1 LNSFVQ
7 EHISGMALVQAFA
20 VEKIEQRKFNEINKE
35 HRNANISAIF
45 AYSVFFPVVELIS
58 ALSIGLLV
66 WWAAQQSIN
75 MPPSSSAHLAGI
87 ITSFILCLNLL
98 FRPLRM
104 IADKFNVLQMGMI
117 ASERVFK
124 VIDNPDFT
132 PVGHHHNY
140 QLEDSHRFKGNIEFK
155 NVWFGYNENQFVLK
169 DISFVVPQG
178 KTLAIV
184 GNTGSGKTTII
195 SLINRLYQIQK
206 GGITIDGMEIN
217 RIELD
222 LLRSQVAVVLQDVFL
237 FSGSIMENITLRNPE
252 IKKEQVI
259 EAAKMIDIHDFIMKL
274 PGDYDFN
281 VMERGAT
288 LSMGQ
293 RQLLSFVRA
302 ILFNPA
308 ILILDEATS
317 SIDSESEMLIQK
329 AIEKI
334 IAGRTSIVI
343 AHRLS
348 TIRKAD
354 NILVMEKGEIK
365 EMGAHDNLLQIKGH
379 YSQLYNTQ
387 LTRVKDS
394 I

>member
-1 LNSFVQ
+1 
-7 EHISGMALVQAFA
+7 M
-20 VEKIEQRKFNEINKE
+20 
-35 HRNANISAIF
+35 SARILW
-45 AYSVFFPVVELIS
+45 YSVKNYGSVDTE
-58 ALSIGLLV
+58 
-66 WWAAQQSIN
+66 Q
-75 MPPSSSAHLAGI
+75 
-87 ITSFILCLNLL
+87 T
-98 FRPLRM
+98 
-104 IADKFNVLQMGMI
+104 
-117 ASERVFK
+117 
-124 VIDNPDFT
+124 IDFSKT
-132 PVGHHHNY
+132 
-140 QLEDSHRFKGNIEFK
+140 GNI
-155 NVWFGYNENQFVLK
+155 VGLYGEN
-169 DISFVVPQG
+169 
-178 KTLAIV
+178 AC
-184 GNTGSGKTTII
+184 GKTTII

-206 GGITIDGMEIN
+206 GGINIDGMDIN

-317 SIDSESEMLIQK
+317 SIDSESELLIQK

-354 NILVMEKGEIK
+354 NIMVMEKGEIK
-365 EMGAHDNLLQIKGH
+365 ERKTKIL
-379 YSQLYNTQ
+379 
-387 LTRVKDS
+387 
-394 I
+394 

>member
-1 LNSFVQ
+1 
-7 EHISGMALVQAFA
+7 
-20 VEKIEQRKFNEINKE
+20 
-35 HRNANISAIF
+35 
-45 AYSVFFPVVELIS
+45 
-58 ALSIGLLV
+58 V
-66 WWAAQQSIN
+66 WWAARKSIYL
-75 MPPSSSAHLAGI
+75 PPSSSEHLAGI

-124 VIDNPDFT
+124 VLDNPDFT
-132 PVGHHHNY
+132 PTGHHQNY

-155 NVWFGYNENQFVLK
+155 NVWFGYNENQSVLK
-169 DISFVVPQG
+169 DVSFAVPQG

-206 GGITIDGMEIN
+206 GSIAVDGMDIS

-237 FSGSIMENITLRNPE
+237 FSGSIMDNITLRNPE

-259 EAAKMIDIHDFIMKL
+259 EAAKMIDIHDFIMRL

-317 SIDSESEMLIQK
+317 SIDSESERLIQK
-329 AIEKI
+329 AIDKI
-334 IAGRTSIVI
+334 IAGRTSIII

-348 TIRKAD
+348 TVRKAD
-354 NILVMEKGEIK
+354 AIMVLEHGEIIEKGT
-365 EMGAHDNLLQIKGH
+365 HDELINLNGH
-379 YSQLYNTQ
+379 YSQLCKSQFNEE
-387 LTRVKDS
+387 
-394 I
+394 